1 MSAVPYKH
9 LRLKR
14 DDDIMLVEL
23 TCSDVQGPERSKE
36 FCAELLAVAS
46 QEWGKPLLLNL
57 HRACYFSSMGLA
69 AIFKMVKQAKE
80 HERPV
85 KICNIHPDVRVGAEL
100 VGLHRVV
107 EIYDSE
113 EAALKSFA
121 NA

>member
-1 MSAVPYKH
+1 MSAGEFKH

-14 DDDIMLVEL
+14 NDEIMLIEL
-23 TCSDVQGPERSKE
+23 VCDNVQGPQKSQE
-36 FCAELLAVAS
+36 FCSELMTVAG

-57 HRACYFSSMGLA
+57 RRASYFSSMGLA

-85 KICNIHPDVRVGAEL
+85 KLCNMHPDVRVGAEI

-107 EIYDSE
+107 DIYDTE
-113 EAALKSFA
+113 ESAIEAFQHI
-121 NA
+121 